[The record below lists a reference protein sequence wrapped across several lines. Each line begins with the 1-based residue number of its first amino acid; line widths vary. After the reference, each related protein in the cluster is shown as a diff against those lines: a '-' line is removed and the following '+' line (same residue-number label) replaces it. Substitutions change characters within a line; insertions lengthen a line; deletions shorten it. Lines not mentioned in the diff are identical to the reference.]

1 MFRYHRSDCVSSPTW
16 RSELHVNRRKGKK
29 KNTTVETW
37 GKEEKG
43 DFQGANPL
51 EIRRPDTE
59 VSVYHT
65 IVSSQFSSFE
75 FIKDAVVIVVVIFV
89 IIGTVIVVIEL
100 TGHWVS
106 VVDFEPVG

>member
-1 MFRYHRSDCVSSPTW
+1 MR
-16 RSELHVNRRKGKK
+16 VNRRKGKK
-29 KNTTVETW
+29 KNTAVETW
-37 GKEEKG
+37 VKEEKE

-65 IVSSQFSSFE
+65 IVSSLFSSFE

-89 IIGTVIVVIEL
+89 IIGAVIVVIEL

-106 VVDFEPVG
+106 IVDFEPVG

>member
-1 MFRYHRSDCVSSPTW
+1 M
-16 RSELHVNRRKGKK
+16 HVNRRKGKK
-29 KNTTVETW
+29 KNTAVETW
-37 GKEEKG
+37 VKEEKE

-59 VSVYHT
+59 VSVYHA
-65 IVSSQFSSFE
+65 IVSSLFSSFE

-106 VVDFEPVG
+106 IVDFEPVG